1 MEAAYDYGNLLR
13 MMPSELASILTK
25 INSGTLE
32 VQFEA
37 KGLHQLISEVDRSSN
52 RLSFSVIIAGIL
64 VGSSLIVNL
73 KVGPLLFGLPVI
85 GLVGYFTAGVLGL
98 WLLIAIMRS
107 GRL

>member
-1 MEAAYDYGNLLR
+1 MFIMIRPVVKYLVKVHDPR
-13 MMPSELASILTK
+13 
-25 INSGTLE
+25 
-32 VQFEA
+32 EA
-37 KGLHQLISEVDRSSN
+37 KGLRQLISEVDRSRN

-85 GLVGYFTAGVLGL
+85 GLVGYFAAGVLGL

>member
-1 MEAAYDYGNLLR
+1 MQY
-13 MMPSELASILTK
+13 
-25 INSGTLE
+25 
-32 VQFEA
+32 
-37 KGLHQLISEVDRSSN
+37 LISEIDRSSN

-64 VGSSLIVNL
+64 VGSSLIVNF
-73 KVGPLLFGLPVI
+73 KVGPLFFGFPAI